1 MAAAENDAWFDEAPA
16 NQRTALDALRKL
28 ILAASPG
35 AVEQIKWSR
44 PVYSNAGGMFCYL
57 HRTKNHVTLGFHRG
71 ASLDD
76 PKNLLEGT
84 GKDMRHVKIS
94 AAENID
100 GAALRNLVKQ
110 AAKAE

>member
-1 MAAAENDAWFDEAPA
+1 MAAAGNDAWFETAPA
-16 NQRTALDALRKL
+16 NQRPALDALREL
-28 ILAASPG
+28 ILTASPG
-35 AVEQIKWSR
+35 TVEELKWSR

-94 AAENID
+94 AVENID
-100 GAALRNLVKQ
+100 APALRRLLKQ
-110 AAKAE
+110 AAKTE

>member
-1 MAAAENDAWFDEAPA
+1 MAAADNNLWFEAAPA
-16 NQRTALDALRKL
+16 NQRPALESLRKL

-35 AVEQIKWSR
+35 AVEEIKWSR

-94 AAENID
+94 AVDDID
-100 GAALRNLVKQ
+100 ATALRRLIKQ